1 LSLSAGKIAHA
12 SFLISRQVDAL
23 KESGNL
29 LGRKRLPA
37 LKRPVRDVVGDGAGK
52 KIRRLHNHADTL
64 PQLLRRQLAV
74 VLSIEPNDAAR
85 RLVEPVQQAQEGCF
99 PRPAGADDG
108 KNFANLYL
116 DADIVYEDFSGD
128 DPG

>member
-1 LSLSAGKIAHA
+1 MMP
-12 SFLISRQVDAL
+12 
-23 KESGNL
+23 
-29 LGRKRLPA
+29 LG
-37 LKRPVRDVVGDGAGK
+37 
-52 KIRRLHNHADTL
+52 
-64 PQLLRRQLAV
+64 
-74 VLSIEPNDAAR
+74 

-116 DADIVYEDFSGD
+116 DADIVYEDLSGD